1 MIMSNFDEL
10 KAYYGYDIKIAP
22 KILIHQ
28 PTLKQVT
35 DFGEEIYFSAIK
47 NFTSVGADLKAQLW
61 ILGIDYTQIGDYDL
75 FFKLVSQLVSSKKKL
90 YYKMSKDDPEK
101 FLKLSNEE
109 KEGMLINPM
118 QLILINSETSDGID
132 LADFDLYE
140 NKDTKDIY
148 LYNVEDDI
156 MIDRVVYTMACE
168 AIRNIHGLE
177 RNNQIPANEQTK
189 MDLIEDAIDELE
201 MAQMQGSQFKS
212 VIKPLHS
219 SLAVHCGLCGD
230 EGLWNIPIGRA
241 IENLKRITKEK
252 DSDMLLQGVY
262 SGFGSLKGI
271 DKDRLSWTT
280 D

>member
-1 MIMSNFDEL
+1 MTMNNFDEL
-10 KAYYGYDIKIAP
+10 KAYYGYDIKVAP
-22 KILIHQ
+22 KISIHQ
-28 PTLKQVT
+28 PTLKQIM
-35 DFGEEIYFSAIK
+35 DFGEEKYFSAIK
-47 NFTSVGADLKAQLW
+47 SFTSVGADLKAQLW
-61 ILGIDYTQIGDYDL
+61 ILGIDYTQINDYDL
-75 FFKLVSQLVSSKKKL
+75 FLKLVSQLVSSKKKL

-118 QLILINSETSDGID
+118 QLILINPETSDSID

-140 NKDTKDIY
+140 HKDTKDIY
-148 LYNVEDDI
+148 LYNVKDDI

-168 AIRNIHGLE
+168 TIRKLHGLE

-212 VIKPLHS
+212 IIKPLHS

-230 EGLWNIPIGRA
+230 EGLWHIPIGRA

-252 DSDMLLQGVY
+252 DSDMLLQGAY

-271 DKDRLSWTT
+271 DKTRLSWTT

>member
-1 MIMSNFDEL
+1 MSNFDEL